1 MVKKI
6 YRLPEVITMTGL
18 IALEVL
24 PPNIRTKNF
33 QNQSRSDAALLA
45 GPKTASLRGKRVL
58 WEVPMQILSS
68 AEVSKLTSIS
78 RSHLHRMAREGDFP
92 KPLKI
97 SRRRSG
103 WLKEDVEAWIS
114 ECVRKHRS
122 GGNS

>member
-1 MVKKI
+1 
-6 YRLPEVITMTGL
+6 
-18 IALEVL
+18 
-24 PPNIRTKNF
+24 
-33 QNQSRSDAALLA
+33 
-45 GPKTASLRGKRVL
+45 
-58 WEVPMQILSS
+58 MQILSS

-114 ECVRKHRS
+114 ECVRKHRI